1 MPTRLTVRVDNL
13 LPEIQ
18 VGQLLATA
26 YTPVF
31 AVIGHMPSVEA
42 PTIQYPLPDAHW
54 GFSEAAQ
61 S

>member
-1 MPTRLTVRVDNL
+1 MPTCLTVRVDKL
-13 LPEIQ
+13 LPELQ

-42 PTIQYPLPDAHW
+42 PSIQGPLPESHP
-54 GFSEAAQ
+54 GFSEVAH